1 MTCHCSP
8 PLTRRTLRY
17 VDIVRETMAAAR
29 LGPKAPAKA
38 AGAAGAAAGGPSDQ
52 AKMEMQLGLDVE
64 DLAAQLAEQ
73 LAFPAA
79 ATEPLLARLRA
90 VVAPP

>member
-1 MTCHCSP
+1 
-8 PLTRRTLRY
+8 
-17 VDIVRETMAAAR
+17 MAAAR
-29 LGPKAPAKA
+29 LGPKAPAKT
-38 AGAAGAAAGGPSDQ
+38 AGAAAGGPSDQ

-64 DLAAQLAEQ
+64 DLGAQLAEQ
-73 LAFPAA
+73 LAFPPA